1 MKQEG
6 LAYFTDTYLTAIG
19 LLIFFLFF
27 CAVLLWINRKSA
39 KQFYGKMEQIPLNDG
54 EFIYERQ

>member
-6 LAYFTDTYLTAIG
+6 LAFFTDTYLTAIG

-27 CAVLLWINRKSA
+27 CGVLLWINRRSA

-54 EFIYERQ
+54 EFIYER

>member
-6 LAYFTDTYLTAIG
+6 LQYFTDTHLTAIG

-27 CAVLLWINRKSA
+27 VGVLLWINRKSA
-39 KQFYGKMEQIPLNDG
+39 KSFYSKMEQVPLNDG
-54 EFIYERQ
+54 EFIYER